1 MRAFD
6 LCQRSGADWAQ
17 LLKMLAWKGGAGA
30 AGWNPSK
37 DDQRNN
43 TAFLNTVPSEIDA
56 VEQTLFV
63 AEVVRE
69 ELFDQPGLDIA
80 WAMLTPASM
89 YSKGWHHKVS
99 AGHGRMAR
107 RVALDSYLKQLHG
120 FLAIPAQLAVV
131 EAFRDALLARRAAS
145 AAAAASDAE
154 VLSKTA
160 KLDFMRLAA
169 VARLVLASGTGF
181 SLKKLSPA
189 AAAERQLALVA
200 RDTS

>member
-1 MRAFD
+1 
-6 LCQRSGADWAQ
+6 
-17 LLKMLAWKGGAGA
+17 
-30 AGWNPSK
+30 
-37 DDQRNN
+37 
-43 TAFLNTVPSEIDA
+43 
-56 VEQTLFV
+56 
-63 AEVVRE
+63 
-69 ELFDQPGLDIA
+69 
-80 WAMLTPASM
+80 
-89 YSKGWHHKVS
+89 
-99 AGHGRMAR
+99 MAR